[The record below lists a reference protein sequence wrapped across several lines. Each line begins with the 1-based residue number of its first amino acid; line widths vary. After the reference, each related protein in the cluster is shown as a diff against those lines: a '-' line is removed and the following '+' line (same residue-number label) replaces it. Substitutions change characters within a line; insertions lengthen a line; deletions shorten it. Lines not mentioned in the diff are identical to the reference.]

1 MPDAPSIRDANAT
14 AAGAVELIGVA
25 PPDADV
31 TLLVNEKPS
40 GVQKAGADGKW
51 TFSLELPD
59 KTAEQTLSVQVKDA
73 KGMAFAVAERVK
85 VVPGEGGNPPKLT
98 LLMQDGSERVLQSGV
113 AQETGLIVERA
124 ETAPGGKVLLAGR
137 GDADMIVKALIGGQ
151 SIGEAKVDKLGQW
164 RIEGP
169 AKASGTL
176 RIDLVDAG
184 GKTKD
189 RVDLP
194 FTVAGASEQ
203 ELAAARDAEEA
214 AKKAE
219 QDKKAEDDKKAAEAS
234 KAEEDKKAA
243 ELKKA

>member
-1 MPDAPSIRDANAT
+1 MAKLLGIFVGMAGLTASLFYAANLGGSQTSAQGVLSRDAMTEIALAEEKKTDSTGLPDAPSIRDANAT

-137 GDADMIVKALIGGQ
+137 GDADMIVKAL
-151 SIGEAKVDKLGQW
+151 
-164 RIEGP
+164 
-169 AKASGTL
+169 
-176 RIDLVDAG
+176 
-184 GKTKD
+184 
-189 RVDLP
+189 
-194 FTVAGASEQ
+194 
-203 ELAAARDAEEA
+203 
-214 AKKAE
+214 
-219 QDKKAEDDKKAAEAS
+219 
-234 KAEEDKKAA
+234 
-243 ELKKA
+243 